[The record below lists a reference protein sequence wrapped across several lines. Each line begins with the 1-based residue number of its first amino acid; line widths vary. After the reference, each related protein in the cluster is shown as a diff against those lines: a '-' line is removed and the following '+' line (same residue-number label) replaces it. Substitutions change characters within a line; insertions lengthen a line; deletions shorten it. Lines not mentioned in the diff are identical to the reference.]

1 MINHQTREVRESC
14 LRRLLLRYRE
24 ADPWAGERLVY
35 RLAPVL
41 SGYWHRVN
49 VPPGD
54 RDDLSQDCWIRIHN
68 ACHTF
73 RESEPVLPWIF
84 AVARHTQIDA
94 YRKRQ
99 RRRIREIP
107 MGTMP
112 DHAAIEGRESG
123 IFQLLNQL
131 PESQREVL
139 QLMKVEGLTVE
150 EVAARLATS
159 EGAIKQKA
167 HRAYTRLR
175 ELLHP

>member
-1 MINHQTREVRESC
+1 
-14 LRRLLLRYRE
+14 
-24 ADPWAGERLVY
+24 
-35 RLAPVL
+35 
-41 SGYWHRVN
+41 
-49 VPPGD
+49 
-54 RDDLSQDCWIRIHN
+54 
-68 ACHTF
+68 
-73 RESEPVLPWIF
+73 
-84 AVARHTQIDA
+84 
-94 YRKRQ
+94 
-99 RRRIREIP
+99 